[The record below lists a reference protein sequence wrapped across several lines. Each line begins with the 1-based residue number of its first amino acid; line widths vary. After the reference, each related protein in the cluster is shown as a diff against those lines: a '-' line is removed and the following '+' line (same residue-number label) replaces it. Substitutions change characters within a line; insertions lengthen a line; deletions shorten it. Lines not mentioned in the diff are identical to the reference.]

1 MDNRDFPGMCR
12 TIVDEILS
20 WDPSYSTQL
29 GWRKYDHL
37 MMDPSMEARD
47 HRVERLSEF
56 MRMVGKFKDA
66 ELEPDHIIDRDLA
79 MYMFRLREFEIS
91 RLRIP
96 EQMSIAE
103 DEIGRSLFFLF
114 VRDDQPFDVRARA
127 LISRLEKT
135 PAFLEAARRTLVR
148 PYRMWTE
155 LALTTGKELPSLLEL
170 IKSVA
175 AMKLTSDEV
184 MMRLSGAT
192 ADAQDAIVAY
202 ERWLFEEVLPEA
214 HDENTITA
222 EDFEEYMQLKEFGVT
237 ADEALEV
244 GDIGL
249 KMADKQRLKVA
260 KELSPSGKP
269 SDAIR
274 KMKED
279 HPPTFEG
286 ALKSY
291 REWIESARDFVI
303 SNGLATIPNGEKL
316 LVIET
321 PQFMRRQMPFAAQYE
336 PGKYSGCMTG
346 LFLVTPHDSNLQLLM
361 EHNHA
366 SIANTSVHEGYPGH
380 HLQGI
385 CSNQNPSDIRTISA
399 SPCFGEGWAL
409 YCENM
414 MFEKGFQNS
423 QLGKL
428 AQLNDLVFRI
438 VRVRADVGLARKT
451 MTPEEVAALLVKET
465 GMDEGAALDD
475 AKSYTYGMTYYM
487 SYFIGMLEMLRL
499 REEVESALG
508 ERFDLR
514 EFHDSLLYAG
524 CLPMHFMRRVE
535 ALRLKRDYGVDLPD
549 SKETLLE
556 FIRRRSSE
564 GMEF

>member
-12 TIVDEILS
+12 AIVDEILS

-37 MMDPSMEARD
+37 MMDPSSDAKD
-47 HRVERLSEF
+47 HMVERLTEF
-56 MRMVGKFKDA
+56 IRMVDA
-66 ELEPDHIIDRDLA
+66 FEDSELEPDQIIDRDLA
-79 MYMFRLREFEIS
+79 KHMFRLRKFEIT
-91 RLRIP
+91 RLRLP

-114 VRDDQPFDVRARA
+114 VRDDQPFEVRAKA
-127 LISRLEKT
+127 LTSRLEKT
-135 PAFLEAARRTLVR
+135 PTFLEAARKTLIR

-170 IKSVA
+170 IKNVA
-175 AMKLTSDEV
+175 TVNLTSDEE
-184 MMRLSGAT
+184 MMRLSSAA
-192 ADAQDAIVAY
+192 ADAQEAIVAY
-202 ERWLFEEVLPEA
+202 ERWLLEDILPQA
-214 HDENTITA
+214 HDENSITA
-222 EDFEEYMQLKEFGVT
+222 EDFEEYMRLKEFGVT

-249 KMADKQRLKVA
+249 RMANRQRLKIA
-260 KELSPSGKP
+260 SKMTPSGRLA
-269 SDAIR
+269 DAIR
-274 KMKED
+274 TMKDD
-279 HPPTFEG
+279 HPPTFEA

-291 REWIESARDFVI
+291 RDQIGLAREFVK
-303 SNGLATIPNGEKL
+303 SRALATIPQGERL

-321 PQFMRRQMPFAAQYE
+321 PQFMRCEMPFAAQFE

-346 LFLVTPHDSNLQLLM
+346 LFVVTPHDGNLELLK

-366 SIANTSVHEGYPGH
+366 TIANTSVHEGYPGH

-385 CSNQNPSDIRTISA
+385 CSNKNPSDIRTLSE

-409 YCENM
+409 YCESM
-414 MFEKGFQNS
+414 MFNEGYQNS
-423 QLGKL
+423 PLGKL

-438 VRVRADVGLARKT
+438 VRVKADVCLARKT
-451 MTPEEVAALLVKET
+451 MTPEDVATLLVKET
-465 GMDEGAALDD
+465 GMEEGAALDE
-475 AKSYTYGMTYYM
+475 ARSYTYAMTYYM

-499 REEVESALG
+499 REDVESALG
-508 ERFDLR
+508 DRFDLR

-535 ALRLKRDYGVDLPD
+535 ALRLRRDYDVDLPEP
-549 SKETLLE
+549 KETLLE
-556 FIRRRSSE
+556 FIRRHSSE
-564 GMEF
+564 GAEF

>member
-37 MMDPSMEARD
+37 MMDPSREALD
-47 HRVERLSEF
+47 HRVGRLSEF
-56 MRMVGKFKDA
+56 IRMVDEFEDA
-66 ELEPDHIIDRDLA
+66 ELEPDQIIDRNLA
-79 MYMFRLREFEIS
+79 TYMFRLRKFEIS

-96 EQMSIAE
+96 EQMSVAE

-114 VRDDQPFDVRARA
+114 VRDDQPFDVRAKA
-127 LISRLEKT
+127 LTSRLEKT
-135 PAFLEAARRTLVR
+135 PAFLEAVRKTLIR

-175 AMKLTSDEV
+175 VVKLTSEEEI
-184 MMRLSGAT
+184 MRLSSALV
-192 ADAQDAIVAY
+192 DAQEAIIAY
-202 ERWLFEEVLPEA
+202 ERWLSEEVLPEA
-214 HDENTITA
+214 HDENSITA
-222 EDFEEYMQLKEFGVT
+222 NDFEEYMRLKEFGVT

-249 KMADKQRLKVA
+249 KMADRQRLKVA
-260 KELSPSGKP
+260 KELVPSGKP
-269 SDAIR
+269 SDAICR
-274 KMKED
+274 MKAD

-286 ALKSY
+286 VLKSY
-291 REWIESARDFVI
+291 RERIEHARDFVI
-303 SNGLATIPNGEKL
+303 TNGLATVPNGEKL

-336 PGKYSGCMTG
+336 PGKYSRCLTG
-346 LFLVTPHDSNLQLLM
+346 LFLVTPPDGNLQLLM

-385 CSNQNPSDIRTISA
+385 CSNQNPSHIRALSA
-399 SPCFGEGWAL
+399 APCFGEGWAL
-409 YCENM
+409 YCESM
-414 MFEKGFQNS
+414 MFDKGFQNS

-438 VRVRADVGLARKT
+438 VRVRMDVSLARKT
-451 MTPEEVAALLVKET
+451 MTPEEAAKLLVKET
-465 GMDEGAALDD
+465 GMEGGAALDD
-475 AKSYTYGMTYYM
+475 VKSYTYGMTYYM
-487 SYFIGMLEMLRL
+487 SYFIGMLEMLKL

-508 ERFDLR
+508 GQFDLR
-514 EFHDSLLYAG
+514 EFHDSLLCAG
-524 CLPMHFMRRVE
+524 CLPMHFIRRVE
-535 ALRLKRDYGVDLPD
+535 ALRLKRDYGVELPD

-564 GMEF
+564 GAEF